1 MTPLTLIIIMIIL
14 LVVRFIL
21 KKDDKIKLTEES
33 KKKWIENIDSIVV
46 AGVTALI
53 LITFII
59 RTFYI
64 PSSSMVPTLLINDY
78 ILVNKFV
85 YRFYQPARQD
95 IVVFHPPE
103 AAQAEG
109 KDFIKRIVAVGGDT
123 VEVRDKLLYV
133 NGIPQYEN
141 YINEPPDYELPKI
154 IVPDDS
160 LFVMGDNRNNSDDSH
175 AWGFL
180 PKKNLVGK
188 AVLLFFPFNRVRTF

>member
-1 MTPLTLIIIMIIL
+1 MTPTHLFIIIVLL
-14 LVVRFIL
+14 LVARVIL
-21 KKDDKIKLTEES
+21 VKDDKIKIKEET
-33 KKKWIENIDSIVV
+33 KKNIIENIDSIVI
-46 AGVTALI
+46 AGVTALL

-64 PSSSMVPTLLINDY
+64 PSSSMVPTLMVKDY

-85 YRFYQPARQD
+85 YRFYQPARHD

-103 AAQAEG
+103 AAHAEG
-109 KDFIKRIVAVGGDT
+109 KDFIKRVVAVGGDT
-123 VEVRDKLLYV
+123 VEVKNNILYLNDV
-133 NGIPQYEN
+133 PQTEN
-141 YINEPPDYELPKI
+141 YIFEPPAYTFAKVK
-154 IVPDDS
+154 VPEDS

-188 AVLLFFPFNRVRTF
+188 AVLIFFPFNRFRTM